1 LIPECYEDIVLVLK
15 ENVSQSVSARVV
27 AYMDGPK
34 LAISVRWRMK
44 RLNIGSFEPL
54 SLLGFYALC
63 SHRLGTTFAS
73 TPGCGVSCACHWASC
88 VKPCFYGHIEHMLR
102 IDHWKVM
109 IARALSIA
117 RFRQVTF

>member
-54 SLLGFYALC
+54 SLLGFYAL
-63 SHRLGTTFAS
+63 
-73 TPGCGVSCACHWASC
+73 
-88 VKPCFYGHIEHMLR
+88 
-102 IDHWKVM
+102 
-109 IARALSIA
+109 
-117 RFRQVTF
+117 